1 MNDFYINTYYKR
13 KLYDLGMIKD
23 DVDSLSENLSPL
35 TGKLDKSKDT
45 LEILNFLFSIST
57 LCLIEGI
64 YKRIGLQ

>member
-1 MNDFYINTYYKR
+1 M
-13 KLYDLGMIKD
+13 LIKD
-23 DVDSLSENLSPL
+23 EVDSLSENLSPL

-64 YKRIGLQ
+64 FKRIGLQ